1 MLYILTSCTRL
12 MTKTLSIDDQTYRRL
27 TSILNDMMHTK
38 KHDVDYSDVID
49 VLIDVYQDSLT
60 FSGENAG
67 G

>member
-1 MLYILTSCTRL
+1 

-49 VLIDVYQDSLT
+49 VLIDVYQDSLN